1 VLVGAVFKERVGLL
15 VKGCAEDRVAR
26 GRINMKG

>member
-1 VLVGAVFKERVGLL
+1 MLVGAVFKERVCTK
-15 VKGCAEDRVAR
+15 KGCAEDRVAR